1 MFKRVFSFVICLVM
15 LLSCACLATVGAEST
30 DKAIIK
36 AGDTTCE
43 VNVGDE
49 VIYTVRLYYE
59 EGIEIVSASVKY
71 NPEVLTYVDE
81 GYKAPFPNFDQPLL
95 NHNATKG
102 ELAFNAVAS
111 SSFSFSEN
119 QVLATFKF
127 KVKASGNCDFS
138 LYMNQLYGAN
148 RETLAERGMYYDY
161 SAVVT
166 ETVSTQAE
174 EMYLEISHHGEIYK
188 AKVGDVITYTL
199 YLETPEKIND
209 LFASVQF
216 STKYLWPEDA
226 DFKDRYPNVIVG
238 SDDLAGNG
246 LQFAGN
252 IRGEGFASG
261 KSEVLAVINFT
272 VKKEGK
278 TAITEGYELF
288 TESGEC
294 YMSGFENAGVVFSS
308 DISIKGE
315 EIEYP
320 LLGDANGNGEVN
332 IKDATTIQKATAK
345 LLTLDESTK
354 PRADVNAD
362 GKVNVKDATAVQKYI
377 AKIETGFAIG
387 EPMGIE

>member
-15 LLSCACLATVGAEST
+15 LLSCAGVATVGAESS
-30 DKAIIK
+30 DKAIIT

-49 VIYTVRLYYE
+49 VIYTVRLNYKD
-59 EGIEIVSASVKY
+59 GIDTAVGDVSF
-71 NPEVLTYVDE
+71 NPEVLDYVHTDE
-81 GYKAPFPNFDQPLL
+81 DTSMPNVDGDGSLHYYGREGKVRFSA
-95 NHNATKG
+95 ATTKSY
-102 ELAFNAVAS
+102 N
-111 SSFSFSEN
+111 FSKN
-119 QVLATFKF
+119 QVLVTLKF
-127 KVKASGNCDFS
+127 KVLAAGNCDFS
-138 LYMNQLYGAN
+138 LSFIQLFAVNYQI
-148 RETLAERGMYYDY
+148 LAKDGEFYDY
-161 SAVVT
+161 SAEVT
-166 ETVSTQAE
+166 ETVSTEAE
-174 EMYLEISHHGEIYK
+174 AMYLEISHHGEIYK

-261 KSEVLAVINFT
+261 KPEVLAVINFT

-387 EPMGIE
+387 EPMN